1 MNKRQQM
8 QLAHTAHTHT
18 LSVPHK
24 DSCVVNTGHVKDGM
38 IQHSDNTSP
47 ELNRYTIEQS
57 RSRGQIKVRSFN
69 LEGLRQSQK
78 KTLTNI

>member
-1 MNKRQQM
+1 M

-18 LSVPHK
+18 LSVPPK
-24 DSCVVNTGHVKDGM
+24 DSGVVNTGHVKDGM

-69 LEGLRQSQK
+69 LEGLRQLQK
-78 KTLTNI
+78 KTLVNI